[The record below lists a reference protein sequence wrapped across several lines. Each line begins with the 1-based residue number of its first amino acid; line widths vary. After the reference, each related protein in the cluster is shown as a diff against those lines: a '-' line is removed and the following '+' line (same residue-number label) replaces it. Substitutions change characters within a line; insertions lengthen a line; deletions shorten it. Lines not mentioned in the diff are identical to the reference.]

1 MSFAGETPSVEWM
14 MELEEEGL
22 GDELSGD
29 PENDPRSVG
38 VSFNFTILQKDVGR
52 KVICVGKH
60 DHWNTTFEERYTRAR
75 SLGSERVME
84 RWLFRYS

>member
-29 PENDPRSVG
+29 PENDRSVG

-60 DHWNTTFEERYTRAR
+60 DHWNTTFEERYTRVRAR
-75 SLGSERVME
+75 E
-84 RWLFRYS
+84 